1 MSDTL
6 MSYDMLQTIANN
18 PEINLTEDELK
29 QVDEAVKAIDLSD
42 STAIIGFGSD
52 IQKKLSELSGTM
64 LSNLNSQDIDDIGEV
79 LDTTVGYLRDIEEEK
94 GKFSLFKKAKEMSV
108 REKYRQAEKNIDKV
122 TGTLQQHQIQ
132 LMKDCAM
139 LDQMYHMN
147 TVYFRDLNV
156 KIAAGKRKLDDCKHI
171 ELPALEKKA
180 IETGLAQDAQAV
192 TDMKSQMD
200 RLEKKIY
207 ELELT
212 RTISLQSAPQ
222 IRLIQSNQA
231 TMAEKIQST
240 LLNTIP
246 LWKNQVV
253 LALGMEHTRQA
264 VKAEKEINDMTNK
277 LLLKNAE
284 TLKLASVETMQ
295 AANRG
300 FVDVATLDAT
310 NKLLIESLDEVARIQ
325 AEGRDSRSAAELEL
339 VRIDEEMK
347 NRLM

>member
-1 MSDTL
+1 
-6 MSYDMLQTIANN
+6 MSYDLLQTIANN

-29 QVDEAVKAIDLSD
+29 SVDECVATIDLSD

-64 LSNLNSQDIDDIGEV
+64 LSNLNSQDIDDIGQV

-94 GKFSLFKKAKEMSV
+94 GKFSLFKKAKEMSI
-108 REKYRQAEKNIDKV
+108 REKYREAEKNIDKV
-122 TGTLQQHQIQ
+122 TSSLQEHQIR

-147 TVYFRDLNV
+147 TVYFRDLNI
-156 KIAAGKRKLDDCKHI
+156 KIAAGKRKLEDCKAV
-171 ELPALEKKA
+171 ELPELERKA
-180 IETGLAQDAQAV
+180 IASGLAQDAQAV
-192 TDMKSQMD
+192 TDMKNQLD
-200 RLEKKIY
+200 RLEKKVY

-231 TMAEKIQST
+231 TMAEKLQST

-264 VKAEKEINDMTNK
+264 VKAEKQINDMTNK

-284 TLKLASVETMQ
+284 ILKLASAETMH

-300 FVDVATLDAT
+300 FVDVETLDAT

-325 AEGRDSRSAAELEL
+325 QEGRTSRSAAELEL
-339 VRIDEEMK
+339 VRIDEQMK

>member
-1 MSDTL
+1 MSSTL

-18 PEINLTEDELK
+18 PEINLTEDELR
-29 QVDEAVKAIDLSD
+29 QVDECVKSIDLSD
-42 STAIIGFGSD
+42 STAVIAYGSD
-52 IQKKLSELSGTM
+52 VQKKLSELSGSM
-64 LSNLNSQDIDDIGEV
+64 LTNLNAQDIDDIGEV

-94 GKFSLFKKAKEMSV
+94 AKFSFFKKAKELSV
-108 REKYRQAEKNIDKV
+108 REKYREAEKNIDKV
-122 TGTLQQHQIQ
+122 TDSLQQHQVR

-139 LDQMYHMN
+139 LDQMYQMN

-156 KIAAGKRKLDDCKHI
+156 KIAAGKRKLDDCKHLEI
-171 ELPALEKKA
+171 PALEKKA
-180 IETGLAQDAQAV
+180 IESGLAQDAQAV
-192 TDMKSQMD
+192 TDLKSQMD

-325 AEGRDSRSAAELEL
+325 QEGRDSRSAAELEL

>member
-1 MSDTL
+1 MSSTL
-6 MSYDMLQTIANN
+6 MTYEMIETIANN
-18 PEINLTEDELK
+18 PQVNLTEEELK
-29 QVDEAVKAIDLSD
+29 QVDECAKSINMFD
-42 STAIIGFGSD
+42 STAIISYGSD

-64 LSNLNSQDIDDIGEV
+64 LTNLNSQDIDDIGEV
-79 LDTTVGYLRDIEEEK
+79 LNTTVGYLRDIEEEK
-94 GKFSLFKKAKEMSV
+94 EKFSFFKKAKEMSI
-108 REKYRQAEKNIDKV
+108 REKYREAEKNIDKV
-122 TGTLQQHQIQ
+122 SASLQEHQIR

-139 LDQMYHMN
+139 MDQMYNMN
-147 TVYFRDLNV
+147 IVYFRDLNV
-156 KIAAGKRKLDDCKHI
+156 KIAAGKKKLDDCKYI
-171 ELPALEKKA
+171 DLPALEKKA
-180 IETGLAQDAQAV
+180 LDTGLAQDAQAV
-192 TDMKSQMD
+192 TDMKNQMD

-222 IRLIQSNQA
+222 IRLVQSNQA

-264 VKAEKEINDMTNK
+264 VKAEKEINDMTNQ
-277 LLLKNAE
+277 LLFKNAQ
-284 TLKLASVETMQ
+284 TLKMASVETMQ

-310 NKLLIESLDEVARIQ
+310 NKLLIESLDEVVRIQ
-325 AEGRDSRSAAELEL
+325 QEGKDSRSFAELEL

>member
-1 MSDTL
+1 MSSTL

-18 PEINLTEDELK
+18 PEINLTEEELR
-29 QVDEAVKAIDLSD
+29 QVDECVKSIDLSD
-42 STAIIGFGSD
+42 STAVISYGSD
-52 IQKKLSELSGTM
+52 VQKKLSALSGSM
-64 LSNLNSQDIDDIGEV
+64 LTNLNSQDIDDIGEV

-94 GKFSLFKKAKEMSV
+94 NKFSFFKKAKELSV
-108 REKYRQAEKNIDKV
+108 REKYREAEKNIDRV
-122 TGTLQQHQIQ
+122 TDSLQQHQVR

-139 LDQMYHMN
+139 LDQMYQMN

-156 KIAAGKRKLDDCKHI
+156 KIAAGKRKLDDCKHLEI
-171 ELPALEKKA
+171 PALEKKA
-180 IETGLAQDAQAV
+180 IESGLAQDAQAV
-192 TDMKSQMD
+192 TDLKNQMD

-264 VKAEKEINDMTNK
+264 VKAEEEINSMTNK

-284 TLKLASVETMQ
+284 TLKLASTQTMQ

-325 AEGRDSRSAAELEL
+325 QEGRDSRSAAELEL

>member
-18 PEINLTEDELK
+18 PEINLTEEELRE
-29 QVDEAVKAIDLSD
+29 VDSCAKSIDLTNSA
-42 STAIIGFGSD
+42 AIIEYGSD

-64 LSNLNSQDIDDIGEV
+64 LSNLNAQDIDDIGEV
-79 LDTTVGYLRDIEEEK
+79 LNTTVGYLRDIEEEK

-108 REKYRQAEKNIDKV
+108 REKYREAENNIDKV
-122 TGTLQQHQIQ
+122 SGTLQQHQIQ

-156 KIAAGKRKLDDCKHI
+156 KIAAGKRKLDDCKHL

-180 IETGLAQDAQAV
+180 IETGLAQDSQAV
-192 TDMKSQMD
+192 TDMKNQMD

-300 FVDVATLDAT
+300 FVDVETLDAT

>member
-1 MSDTL
+1 MSDML

-18 PEINLTEDELK
+18 PEINLTEEELK
-29 QVDEAVKAIDLSD
+29 QVDECVNAIDLSD

-94 GKFSLFKKAKEMSV
+94 NKFSLFKKAKEMSV
-108 REKYRQAEKNIDKV
+108 REKYREAEKNIDKV
-122 TGTLQQHQIQ
+122 TGSLQEHQIR

-156 KIAAGKRKLDDCKHI
+156 KIAAGKRKLEHCKTV
-171 ELPALEKKA
+171 ELPAMEMKA
-180 IETGLAQDAQAV
+180 IKSGLAQDAQAV
-192 TDMKSQMD
+192 TDMKNQLD

-277 LLLKNAE
+277 LLLKNAQ
-284 TLKLASVETMQ
+284 TLKLASVETME

-310 NKLLIESLDEVARIQ
+310 NRLLIESLDEVARIQ
-325 AEGRDSRSAAELEL
+325 QEGRTSRSEAELEL
-339 VRIDEEMK
+339 VRIDEQMK

>member
-1 MSDTL
+1 MSSTL
-6 MSYDMLQTIANN
+6 MSYDMLQTIVNN
-18 PEINLTEDELK
+18 PEINLTEDELR
-29 QVDEAVKAIDLSD
+29 QVDECVKSIDLSD
-42 STAIIGFGSD
+42 STAVIAYGSD
-52 IQKKLSELSGTM
+52 VQKKLSELSGSM
-64 LSNLNSQDIDDIGEV
+64 LTNLNAQDIDDIGEV

-94 GKFSLFKKAKEMSV
+94 AKFSFFKKAKELSV
-108 REKYRQAEKNIDKV
+108 REKYREAEKNIDKV
-122 TGTLQQHQIQ
+122 TDSLQQHQVR

-139 LDQMYHMN
+139 LDQMYQMN

-171 ELPALEKKA
+171 EIPALEKKA
-180 IETGLAQDAQAV
+180 IESGLAQDAQAV
-192 TDMKSQMD
+192 TDLKSQMD

-325 AEGRDSRSAAELEL
+325 QEGRDSRSAAELEL